1 MKHPLSRFAASP
13 SLAARE
19 GDGAFA
25 AGRPLL
31 GVTGLG
37 CACSAAV
44 GFAGVKPGLLA
55 MTHRFISSSVS
66 LIAAALLVSGCA
78 LSLNAPPP
86 VDMPVATTA
95 PVLQPREQ
103 VAQAPTGSLFNASRY
118 RPAFEDRRA
127 RIVGDLVTVQI
138 VESVTASQKQDSGV
152 KRSNSL
158 DAGIS
163 ALPLFSGGAANTI
176 KNRLKAGVS
185 NDSDFTGAGSTS
197 NINTFTGTI
206 STTVVDV
213 LPNGHLVVSGE
224 KQVGVNQNVDVLR
237 FTGTVDPRSLRPG
250 STVASNQVANV
261 RVESRGR
268 GQGSEA
274 QSIGW
279 LSRFFLNVMPF

>member
-1 MKHPLSRFAASP
+1 MFKVIVSHRSTASAIAVAV
-13 SLAARE
+13 LA
-19 GDGAFA
+19 
-25 AGRPLL
+25 
-31 GVTGLG
+31 
-37 CACSAAV
+37 
-44 GFAGVKPGLLA
+44 
-55 MTHRFISSSVS
+55 
-66 LIAAALLVSGCA
+66 SGCA
-78 LSLNAPPP
+78 LSPNAPPP
-86 VDMPVATTA
+86 VDMPVATTP

-103 VAQAPTGSLFNASRY
+103 VAQTPSGSLFNAARY

-138 VESVTASQKQDSGV
+138 VESVMARQNQDSGV
-152 KRSNSL
+152 ARKNSL
-158 DAGIS
+158 GAGVS
-163 ALPLFSGGAANTI
+163 ALPFFKGGATQTIKDSLNAELSSDASFSG
-176 KNRLKAGVS
+176 K
-185 NDSDFTGAGSTS
+185 GSTS
-197 NINTFTGTI
+197 NVNTFRGDI

-213 LPNGHLVVSGE
+213 LPNGHLVVAGE

-250 STVASNQVANV
+250 SMVASNQVANV